1 MKKSIAILFAM
12 LVLVSGRSLLAD
24 ATNSNDALESRLR
37 AALQQTAQ
45 QLRDEQDQLAAA
57 QAAQVQSDQEK
68 AALQAKLEAANAQVA
83 VVTKQDADDKAAAA
97 AAANDFN
104 AKIGDLNAQLDKYK
118 ATLDAWEKDDKA
130 NAQLIVLKE
139 GARAQLAAEN
149 LILQRSLD
157 DRERENLA
165 LYKLGDE
172 ILTRYRNFG
181 LGDALAAKEPF
192 IGTSRVRLQTLVQN
206 YRDKLLDH
214 VITPGQPAANASSSS
229 ANNALGGPA
238 VRQAPPNAT
247 TATNP

>member
-1 MKKSIAILFAM
+1 
-12 LVLVSGRSLLAD
+12 
-24 ATNSNDALESRLR
+24 LR

-57 QAAQVQSDQEK
+57 QAAQTQSDQDK
-68 AALQAKLEAANAQVA
+68 AALQAKLDAANAQVA
-83 VVTKQDADDKAAAA
+83 ALTKQDADDKASAATA
-97 AAANDFN
+97 ASDFN

-118 ATLDAWEKDDKA
+118 AALDAWEKDDKA
-130 NAQLIVLKE
+130 NAQLAVVKE
-139 GARAQLAAEN
+139 SARAQLAAAN

-157 DRERENLA
+157 DHERENLA

-172 ILTRYRNFG
+172 ILMRYQKFG

-192 IGTSRVRLQTLVQN
+192 IGTSRVKLQTLVQD

-214 VITPGQPAANASSSS
+214 VVTPGGPAPGAPSSS
-229 ANNALGGPA
+229 AN
-238 VRQAPPNAT
+238 RTTDAPTVPTSPT